1 MRICILSRS
10 RRCYSTR
17 RLVEAARHRGHE
29 VNVLDTLKFALSCN
43 QATPELFYKSRVLEH
58 YDGVIPRVGASVT
71 FYGTSVVRQFEQMEV
86 FCANTATG
94 IANSRDKLR
103 STQILS
109 RYDIGIP
116 PTEFVRD
123 KSDVL
128 PAIERVGGAPVIIKL
143 LEGTQGV
150 GVILADSVKVAQAI
164 IETLQSTKQNVL
176 VQKFVTESRGRDIRA
191 FVIGDRVVA
200 AMRRVAQGDEFRS
213 NVHRGGQVERAELDA
228 AYEETAVRAAQIIG
242 LRVAGVDML
251 ETASGPSVMEVNS
264 SPGLEGIEAATQ
276 RDIAGAIV
284 DFVADNVQYPELD
297 IRQRLTVSKGYGV
310 VELYIGE
317 RSGMAGRTLENSG
330 LRDRD
335 IVVLSLHRE
344 GKVIPNPRV
353 TRELHIGDRLLC
365 YGKYAN
371 VKDLLPED
379 MLQRRRRK
387 IGPHPEGGPPSSS
400 DPSKP

>member
-1 MRICILSRS
+1 MKFCILSRNRS
-10 RRCYSTR
+10 CYSTR
-17 RLVEAARHRGHE
+17 RLVEAAESRGHE
-29 VNVLDTLKFALSCN
+29 ASVLDTLKFAISCDMG
-43 QATPELFYKSRVLEH
+43 TPELFYKNEPLAH
-58 YDGVIPRVGASVT
+58 FDGVIPRIGASIT
-71 FYGTSVVRQFEQMEV
+71 FYGTSVVRQFEQMDV

-103 STQILS
+103 SLQILS
-109 RYDIGIP
+109 RFDIGIP

-123 KSDVL
+123 KDDVI

-150 GVILADSVKVAQAI
+150 GVILAESVKMAQAI

-176 VQKFVTESRGRDIRA
+176 VQKFVNESRGRDIRA

-213 NVHRGGQVERAELDA
+213 NVHRGGQVEATQLDPV
-228 AYEETAVRAAQIIG
+228 YEETAVRAAQIIG
-242 LRVAGVDML
+242 LRIAGVDML
-251 ETASGPSVMEVNS
+251 EAASGPSVMEVNS
-264 SPGLEGIEAATQ
+264 SPGLEGIETATQ
-276 RDIAGAIV
+276 RDVAGAIV
-284 DFVADNVQYPELD
+284 DYIADNVKYPELD
-297 IRQRLTVSKGYGV
+297 VRQRLTVSRGYGV

-317 RSGMAGRTLENSG
+317 QTGMAGRTLDGSG

-344 GKVIPNPRV
+344 GKVIPNPRG

-365 YGKYAN
+365 FGKYAN
-371 VKDLLPED
+371 VKDLLPEEVA
-379 MLQRRRRK
+379 RHRRRK
-387 IGPHPEGGPPSSS
+387 LRPRPDGGSTPPPSR
-400 DPSKP
+400 

>member
-1 MRICILSRS
+1 MKFCILSRNS
-10 RRCYSTR
+10 DCYSTR
-17 RLVEAARHRGHE
+17 RLVEAAESRGHE
-29 VNVLDTLKFALSCN
+29 ASVFDTLKFAISCDK
-43 QATPELFYKSRVLEH
+43 ATPELYYKNQALGH
-58 YDGVIPRVGASVT
+58 YDGVIPRIGASIT
-71 FYGTSVVRQFEQMEV
+71 FYGTSVVRQFEQMDV

-94 IANSRDKLR
+94 IANARDKLR

-123 KSDVL
+123 REDVL
-128 PAIERVGGAPVIIKL
+128 PAIARVGGAPVIIKL
-143 LEGTQGV
+143 LEGTQGD
-150 GVILADSVKVAQAI
+150 GVILAESAKVAQAI

-176 VQKFVTESRGRDIRA
+176 VQKFVNESRGRDIRA

-213 NVHRGGQVERAELDA
+213 NVHRGGQVEAAQLDP

-242 LRVAGVDML
+242 LRIAGVDML

-284 DFVADNVQYPELD
+284 DYVADNVQYPELD
-297 IRQRLTVSKGYGV
+297 IRQRLTVSRGYGV
-310 VELYIGE
+310 VELYVGE
-317 RSGMAGRTLENSG
+317 QTGMAGRTIDSSG
-330 LRDRD
+330 LRELD

-344 GKVIPNPRV
+344 GKVIPNPRG
-353 TRELHIGDRLLC
+353 TRELHLGDRLLC
-365 YGKYAN
+365 FGKYAN
-371 VKDLLPED
+371 VKGLLPEEVR
-379 MLQRRRRK
+379 QHRRRK
-387 IGPHPEGGPPSSS
+387 VRHRPDGGSTPPAAR
-400 DPSKP
+400 